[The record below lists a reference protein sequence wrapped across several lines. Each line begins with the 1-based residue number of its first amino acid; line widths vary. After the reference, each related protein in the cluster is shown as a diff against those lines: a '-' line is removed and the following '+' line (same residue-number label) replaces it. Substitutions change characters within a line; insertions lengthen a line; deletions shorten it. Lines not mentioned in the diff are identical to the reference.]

1 MNEQQYLEKVHR
13 INMILMKEIDRFC
26 REHGIRYYLI
36 CGGLLGAVRHKSFIP
51 WDDDVDVGMTRA
63 DFEIFKKYARKEW
76 KSGDFLFVEYDK
88 MGHGTFLD
96 FLSRVV
102 YMKEEVP
109 VNIFQKI
116 RGKGR
121 ADLDNHIPI
130 DIYIFDDAS
139 DDEKLHEKQ
148 TLIIQGLY
156 GLAMGH
162 RAYVN
167 FDEYNSSDE
176 KRQKQIR
183 TLVTVGRW
191 IPLRLI
197 FLAYEIV
204 RKWNRGKP
212 GQDYF
217 ESNGWIYCI
226 PWRFKRAWFGEGVRL
241 PVNDAMFLCPQDYD
255 AFLKRHYVDY
265 MQLPPVDK
273 RHPSHSA
280 EASGIFQD

>member
-1 MNEQQYLEKVHR
+1 MDEQTYLQTVHR
-13 INMILMKEIDRFC
+13 INKILLKEIDRVC
-26 REHGIRYYLI
+26 TENGITYYLI

-51 WDDDVDVGMTRA
+51 WDDDVDIGMTRKE
-63 DFEIFKKYARKEW
+63 FEKLKKIARKTW
-76 KSGDFLFVEYDK
+76 NKGDFLFVDYNE

-96 FLSRVV
+96 FLSRVM

-121 ADLDNHIPI
+121 SDLDNHIPI
-130 DIYIFDDAS
+130 DIYVFDDAS
-139 DDEKLHEKQ
+139 DNEKVHQRQ

-162 RAYVN
+162 RAYIN
-167 FDEYNSSDE
+167 YDEYKNCDE

-183 TLVTVGRW
+183 MLTTVGRY

-197 FLAYEIV
+197 FWAYEVV
-204 RKWNRGKP
+204 RKWNNGKP

-226 PWRFKRAWFGEGVRL
+226 PWRFKRAWFGKGVRL
-241 PVNDAMFLCPQDYD
+241 PIDDDLFLCPQDYD
-255 AFLKRHYVDY
+255 AFLKRHYVNY
-265 MQLPPVDK
+265 MELPPESSRK
-273 RHPSHSA
+273 PSHSA
-280 EASGIFQD
+280 EASGIFG

>member
-1 MNEQQYLEKVHR
+1 MTEQEYLQTAHR
-13 INMILMKEIDRFC
+13 INKILLREIDRFC
-26 REHGIRYYLI
+26 TEHGIRYYLI

-51 WDDDVDVGMTRA
+51 WDDDVDIGMTRH
-63 DFEIFKKYARKEW
+63 DFEILKRHARKEW
-76 KSGDFLFVEYDK
+76 AGGDFLFVDYNE

-121 ADLDNHIPI
+121 SDLDNHIPI
-130 DIYIFDDAS
+130 DIYVFDDAT
-139 DDEKLHEKQ
+139 DDEKKHAWQ

-167 FDEYNSSDE
+167 FDEYKSCDE

-183 TLVTVGRW
+183 MLVTVGRC

-204 RKWNRGKP
+204 RKWYNGKP

-241 PVNDAMFLCPQDYD
+241 PVDEEMFLCPVDYD
-255 AFLKRHYVDY
+255 AFLKRHYVNY
-265 MQLPPVDK
+265 MELPPEK
-273 RHPSHSA
+273 SRHPSHSV